1 MSRVAVII
9 PTLNEAERIGGLLA
23 QIAQQPGDLVLDIL
37 VADGGSTDG
46 TRAIVETAAGL
57 DPRIRLVDNP
67 ERIQSA
73 GVNRAV
79 ALADSRI
86 DILVRVDAHAFY
98 PDDYIPRIV
107 AAFTATGANM
117 VAVGMRTVA
126 STCLQRGIAAA
137 SNSRIGTGGAAHRV
151 GGASGFV
158 DHGHHAGMSRS
169 MFERVGGYDRSF
181 VANEDAELD
190 LRVRKAG
197 GRIWLAAD
205 IQVEYLPRTTLR
217 RLFTQ
222 YWRYGRGRAQTFRK
236 HGERLRPRQMLPPM
250 LVIGLALSIL
260 LSPLAPTLLLLPVA
274 YLLALGL
281 ATLML
286 WRKERRPCTLLALP
300 AAATM
305 HIAWGTGFC
314 VALLSTSARPVRSS
328 TPRWSRAS
336 EQAADRTQI

>member
-1 MSRVAVII
+1 MNQVAVII
-9 PTLNEAERIGGLLA
+9 PTLNEAERIGDLLA
-23 QIAQQPGDLVLDIL
+23 QIAQQPADLVLDIL

-46 TRAIVETAAGL
+46 TQAIVTTAAGL
-57 DPRIRLVDNP
+57 DARIRLVDNP

-79 ALADSRI
+79 ALADCHA
-86 DILVRVDAHAFY
+86 DILIRVDAHAHY
-98 PDDYIPRIV
+98 PDDYVPRIV
-107 AAFTATGANM
+107 AAFAATQANM
-117 VAVGMRTVA
+117 VAVGLRTVA
-126 STCLQRGIAAA
+126 KTCVQRGIAAA

-151 GGASGFV
+151 GAPSGFV
-158 DHGHHAGMSRS
+158 DHGHHAGMSRA

-205 IQVEYLPRTTLR
+205 IQVEYLPRSTLR
-217 RLFTQ
+217 RLFIQ

-236 HGERLRPRQMLPPM
+236 HGERLRPRQMLPPL
-250 LVIGLALSIL
+250 LVIALASAIL
-260 LSPLAPTLLLLPVA
+260 LSPLLPALLLLPLAYVMALSVA
-274 YLLALGL
+274 
-281 ATLML
+281 TFML
-286 WRKERRPCTLLALP
+286 WRKSPSVCTLLALP

-314 VALLSTSARPVRSS
+314 AALLSTSARPVRSPS
-328 TPRWSRAS
+328 PHWSRTS
-336 EQAADRTQI
+336 EQAADRTRT